1 MVLPLPMIKLGGLI
15 VRTLTKPLAK
25 VVKTRSKTHPRLNA
39 LCHRLGQQQHHLL
52 FKFHMGFRGVSNFTI
67 KDLPADQAVEKGADL
82 IGELII
88 FSVAVAVASF
98 EYSRSTTKSKE
109 KEQLELEKKRRQEE
123 EIERRFNH
131 LEEKV
136 IWLEAQLAV
145 MGRMVEDDIGKRIAT
160 AELEDGIRTELV
172 LTRKAQRS
180 NSLSEDTDS
189 DSSSEEDDVPSQ
201 GTSSYVASLW
211 RTTSS
216 AVVGLFR

>member
-25 VVKTRSKTHPRLNA
+25 VVKTRSKTDPRLNA

-52 FKFHMGFRGVSNFTI
+52 FKFHMGFRGVSNYTI

-109 KEQLELEKKRRQEE
+109 KEQLELDKKRRQEE

-145 MGRMVEDDIGKRIAT
+145 MGRMIEDDIGKRIAT
-160 AELEDGIRTELV
+160 AELEDGIRTELA
-172 LTRKAQRS
+172 LTRKSDGQS
-180 NSLSEDTDS
+180 DDTDTE
-189 DSSSEEDDVPSQ
+189 SSAEEEGELAHQ
-201 GTSSYVASLW
+201 GATSYVASLW

-216 AVVGLFR
+216 AVAGLFR